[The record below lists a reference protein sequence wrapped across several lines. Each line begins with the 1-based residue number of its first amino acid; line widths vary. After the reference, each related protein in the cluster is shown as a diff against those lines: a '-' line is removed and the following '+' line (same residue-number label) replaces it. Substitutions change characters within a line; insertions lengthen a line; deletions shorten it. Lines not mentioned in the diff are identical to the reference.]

1 METWKALAR
10 NPNYEVST
18 EGRVREKARPV
29 FNRGRIH
36 SKPPRTIDPFI
47 DTEGYAFVVMRK
59 PMGTGAEKIFVHRL
73 VMEVFVGE
81 CPEEMSVDH
90 IDRVRTNNTLANLR
104 YATKAEQTENRDLS
118 GISGENSRFS
128 KLTQANVDEIRKM
141 IEMGF
146 GDDVIASRFNVSS
159 SAIRNIKT
167 GKSWKIKNECEP
179 GV

>member
-36 SKPPRTIDPFI
+36 SKPPRTIEPFI

-73 VMEVFVGE
+73 VMEVFIGE
-81 CPEEMSVDH
+81 CPGEMSVDH

-118 GISGENSRFS
+118 RISGENSRFS

-146 GDDVIASRFNVSS
+146 GDDVIAVRFNISAG
-159 SAIRNIKT
+159 AIRNIRN
-167 GKSWKIKNECEP
+167 GKSWAKS
-179 GV
+179 

>member
-1 METWKALAR
+1 VETWKALAR

-36 SKPPRTIDPFI
+36 SKPPRTINPFI

-90 IDRVRTNNTLANLR
+90 IDRNRTNNAVSNLR
-104 YATKAEQTENRDLS
+104 YATKAEQSDNRDLS
-118 GISGENSRFS
+118 RISGENSKFS
-128 KLTQANVDEIRKM
+128 KLREVDVVEIRKM
-141 IEMGF
+141 LEMGF
-146 GDDVIASRFNVSS
+146 LDSIIAQRFSVSAS
-159 SAIRNIKT
+159 TIKNIRT
-167 GKSWKIKNECEP
+167 GKSWKTHGIENTR
-179 GV
+179 

>member
-36 SKPPRTIDPFI
+36 SKPPRTINPFI

-90 IDRVRTNNTLANLR
+90 IDRNRTNNAVSNLR
-104 YATKAEQTENRDLS
+104 YATKAEQSDNRDLS
-118 GISGENSRFS
+118 RISGENSKFS
-128 KLTQANVDEIRKM
+128 KLREVDVVEIRKM
-141 IEMGF
+141 LEMGF
-146 GDDVIASRFNVSS
+146 LDSIIAQRFSVSAS
-159 SAIRNIKT
+159 TIKNIRT
-167 GKSWKIKNECEP
+167 GKSWKTHGIENTR
-179 GV
+179 